1 MNITNI
7 TDKKYLIPIMCGVMI
22 LMLYLMMRIPVNQ
35 DIKEKIAV
43 TETKVKEVKEVEKDY
58 KVLKATNDTSISKKI
73 MEARESVPDD
83 FNALIDLANDLI
95 RTGQSNRLSD
105 SIADTEGSSR
115 TGNTNSGEQSGS
127 SSD

>member
-1 MNITNI
+1 M
-7 TDKKYLIPIMCGVMI
+7 
-22 LMLYLMMRIPVNQ
+22 NQ

-43 TETKVKEVKEVEKDY
+43 TETKVKEVKAVEKAY
-58 KVLKATNDTSISKKI
+58 KVLKTVNEANISEKI
-73 MEARESVPDD
+73 VEARESVPDD

>member
-7 TDKKYLIPIMCGVMI
+7 TNKKYLIPIMCGVMI
-22 LMLYLMMRIPVNQ
+22 LMIYLMMQIPVNQ

-43 TETKVKEVKEVEKDY
+43 TETKVKEVKAVEKVY
-58 KVLKATNDTSISKKI
+58 KVLKTANDTNISEKI
-73 MEARESVPDD
+73 VEARESVPDD

-115 TGNTNSGEQSGS
+115 TGNTDSGEQSRS

>member
-1 MNITNI
+1 M
-7 TDKKYLIPIMCGVMI
+7 
-22 LMLYLMMRIPVNQ
+22 NQ

-43 TETKVKEVKEVEKDY
+43 TETKVKEVKAVEKVY
-58 KVLKATNDTSISKKI
+58 KVLKTVNDANISEKI
-73 MEARESVPDD
+73 VEARESVPDD

>member
-1 MNITNI
+1 M
-7 TDKKYLIPIMCGVMI
+7 
-22 LMLYLMMRIPVNQ
+22 NQ

>member
-1 MNITNI
+1 M
-7 TDKKYLIPIMCGVMI
+7 
-22 LMLYLMMRIPVNQ
+22 NQ

-43 TETKVKEVKEVEKDY
+43 TETKVKEVKAVEKAY
-58 KVLKATNDTSISKKI
+58 KVLKTVNDANISEKI
-73 MEARESVPDD
+73 VEARESVPDD

>member
-1 MNITNI
+1 M
-7 TDKKYLIPIMCGVMI
+7 
-22 LMLYLMMRIPVNQ
+22 NQ

-43 TETKVKEVKEVEKDY
+43 TETKVKEVKAVEKAY
-58 KVLKATNDTSISKKI
+58 KVLKTVNDANISEKI
-73 MEARESVPDD
+73 VEARESVPDD

-105 SIADTEGSSR
+105 SITDTEGSSR
-115 TGNTNSGEQSGS
+115 TGNTDSGEQSGS

>member
-1 MNITNI
+1 MQT
-7 TDKKYLIPIMCGVMI
+7 I
-22 LMLYLMMRIPVNQ
+22 LTPQ
-35 DIKEKIAV
+35 DVQEKIAV
-43 TETKVKEVKEVEKDY
+43 TEIKVKEVKEVEKDY
-58 KVLKATNDTSISKKI
+58 KVLKAINDTSISKKI

-105 SIADTEGSSR
+105 SITDTEGSSR
-115 TGNTNSGEQSGS
+115 TGNTGSGEQSRV